1 MIKVLLKGG
10 LGNQMFQYAIGRVL
24 SIKHNTLLV
33 LDTSY
38 LDLDIKNITKRSYDL
53 DVFGIEINN
62 IKDNDIPFIF
72 KTFESKIITNL
83 LVMIRKVFRVSG
95 QETGYSFNPEILNTL
110 DGAYLSGYFQ
120 SYKYFKGYEEQILK
134 DFTFKNIPNSIEVL
148 AGEISNT
155 NSVCVHVR
163 RGDYVGNK
171 NHEVVNLDYYKK
183 GIDLISEQT
192 KIEKIY
198 VFSDDIEWCKDNIK
212 FEFETVFIGEEYVG
226 YKDSGH
232 MYLMSKCR
240 NFVIA
245 NSSFSWWAAWLAPRP
260 DKVVICP
267 KKWFGD
273 SSINTA
279 DLIPE
284 TWIRI

>member
-10 LGNQMFQYAIGRVL
+10 LGNQMFQYALGRAL
-24 SIKHNTLLV
+24 SISNKTNLV

-38 LDLDIKNITKRSYDL
+38 LDLEIKKITKRNYDL

-62 IKDNDIPFIF
+62 INSNTPFIF
-72 KTFESKIITNL
+72 KTFKNKILTNL
-83 LVMIRKVFRVSG
+83 FLMIRKVFRVKG
-95 QETGYSFNPEILNTL
+95 QEMSYNFNPEILNVGS
-110 DGAYLSGYFQ
+110 DAYLSGYFQ
-120 SYKYFKGYEEQILK
+120 SYKYFEKYKDQIIK
-134 DFTFKNIPNSIEVL
+134 DFTFKNIPNNIEVL

-155 NSVCVHVR
+155 NSVCIHVR

-183 GIDLISEQT
+183 GIDIISQKT

-198 VFSDDIEWCKDNIK
+198 VFSDDIAWCRSNLK
-212 FEFETVFIGEEYVG
+212 FDFDTIFVGEEYVG

-240 NFVIA
+240 NFIIA
-245 NSSFSWWAAWLAPRP
+245 NSSFSWWAAWLAPRS
-260 DKVVICP
+260 DKMVICP

-273 SSINTA
+273 SSINTN